1 MRILYFYFYP
11 GFKAVKREHLRLL
24 KSTGSFFPKNT
35 YPNAP
40 VAPRFSADDLT
51 LLRGILAP
59 PTSVDH
65 VRGWWLYSLDLSAIS
80 HTLKLRSSRIHH
92 PSL

>member
-1 MRILYFYFYP
+1 MTARTTSCAPAIKGL
-11 GFKAVKREHLRLL
+11 
-24 KSTGSFFPKNT
+24 FFSNT
-35 YPNAP
+35 YPN
-40 VAPRFSADDLT
+40 APRFSADDLT

-59 PTSVDH
+59 PMSVDH

-92 PSL
+92 PSR